1 MHGDFLIQE
10 ISFLHIGVFNTND
23 VTWSDVIYF
32 TSLVLFVYAVSTI
45 WLDFLNI
52 RNIFALMLAISNL
65 NHVVNT
71 TVILISFLFGH

>member
-1 MHGDFLIQE
+1 MM
-10 ISFLHIGVFNTND
+10 
-23 VTWSDVIYF
+23 TWSDVIYF
-32 TSLVLFVYAVSTI
+32 TFLVLFVNAVSTI

-52 RNIFALMLAISNL
+52 HNIFALILLVISNL